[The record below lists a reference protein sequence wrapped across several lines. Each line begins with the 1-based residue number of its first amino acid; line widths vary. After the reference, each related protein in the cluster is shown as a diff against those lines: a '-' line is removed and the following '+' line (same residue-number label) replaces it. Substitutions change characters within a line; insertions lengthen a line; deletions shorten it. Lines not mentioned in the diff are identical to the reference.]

1 MNFSVFF
8 STRTRLLIGAQLA
21 SLLFS
26 ASAFAQYVWLDEKG
40 VKQYSD
46 QAPPASVPKKNILK
60 APGQR
65 ATTPS
70 NNASSD
76 ASVAANSAAS
86 ASSAP
91 AAPRSTQDLNAEFKK
106 RKLEL
111 AEKEKKANEE
121 AQVAQNNKRECD
133 RARAYLT
140 RLQDGSRISVTEKN
154 GELGLMDDNRRQT
167 EVREV
172 KEVLAK
178 CN

>member
-1 MNFSVFF
+1 MEENNEEITNQV
-8 STRTRLLIGAQLA
+8 TNEVTNDVTPQT
-21 SLLFS
+21 
-26 ASAFAQYVWLDEKG
+26 
-40 VKQYSD
+40 VKETSKVVATPKPR
-46 QAPPASVPKKNILK
+46 APR
-60 APGQR
+60 APR
-65 ATTPS
+65 ATTTATPK
-70 NNASSD
+70 
-76 ASVAANSAAS
+76 VAT
-86 ASSAP
+86 P
-91 AAPRSTQDLNAEFKK
+91 RAPRAPRAPRPSRAVVKPAVAIPAVEETPEIAITEETIIIVEGKTKK
-106 RKLEL
+106 IKNKLT
-111 AEKEKKANEE
+111 EKEKKANEE